1 MVDTPPCESLIE
13 LEDVLVTA
21 EGSELAL
28 TGGDGQ
34 VIKADHLACHR
45 LDSLVVGAWLSN
57 QQMLQDE
64 VKVFRCCQAAAFP
77 NANQAA
83 QVLAAAAETA
93 AVQIHGSVGLA
104 SQIPG

>member
-1 MVDTPPCESLIE
+1 MVDTPSCELVSLIE

-45 LDSLVVGAWLSN
+45 LDSLIVGAWLFH
-57 QQMLQDE
+57 QQLLQDE

-77 NANQAA
+77 SANQAA
-83 QVLAAAAETA
+83 QALAAAAETA
-93 AVQIHGSVGLA
+93 AVQIHGSAGLA
-104 SQIPG
+104 S